1 MARGSIRLLLALI
14 VSCAF
19 LVGLTYFAVGG
30 MIFLIPLMMIPV
42 GVGVWVTRAIMRA
55 AGAATEEEDDP
66 PPPPSLPTGRGDD

>member
-1 MARGSIRLLLALI
+1 
-14 VSCAF
+14 
-19 LVGLTYFAVGG
+19 